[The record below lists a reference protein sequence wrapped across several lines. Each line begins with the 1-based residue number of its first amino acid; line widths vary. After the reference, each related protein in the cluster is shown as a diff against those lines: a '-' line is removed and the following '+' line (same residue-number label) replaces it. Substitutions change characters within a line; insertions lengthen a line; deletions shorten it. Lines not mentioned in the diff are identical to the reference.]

1 MVRGSCLC
9 GKVLWQASGDFERMS
24 HCHCSMCRKLH
35 GTAFATYAA
44 TADDG
49 FRWLSGQDSLA
60 SYESSPGFRR
70 YFCTGCGSVLPSD
83 ANRGR
88 RFLPAGCLDDD
99 PGMRPQ
105 RHIFVASK
113 APWYTITDS
122 LPQFDAYP
130 PGISGEL
137 KRDAPAPPT
146 REGAIRGSCLCGDAA
161 FELDERPAVMV
172 YCHCS
177 RCRKARSAAHN
188 ANAFIATKHLRW
200 VRGAERVRRYAVPE
214 AKSFVTYFCE
224 TCGGCMPRPA
234 AEGHPTYAIP
244 AGALD
249 DDPGIR
255 PSLRIWCASGAP
267 WYEITDD
274 LPRFDENP
282 PRGD

>member
-9 GKVLWQASGDFERMS
+9 GNVSWQASGDFERMS
-24 HCHCSMCRKLH
+24 HCHCSMCRKSH
-35 GTAFATYAA
+35 GTAFATYLA

-49 FRWLSGQDSLA
+49 FRWLSGQDSFA

-83 ANRGR
+83 ANRSR

-99 PGMRPQ
+99 PGIRPQ

-146 REGAIRGSCLCGDAA
+146 REGAIRGSCLCGEVA
-161 FELDERPAVMV
+161 FELDARPAVLV
-172 YCHCS
+172 HCHCS
-177 RCRKARSAAHN
+177 RCRKGRSAAHN
-188 ANAFIATKHLRW
+188 ANAFLPAEAFRW
-200 VRGAERVRRYAVPE
+200 VRGRDRVRDYRLPDAERFGT
-214 AKSFVTYFCE
+214 SFCRG
-224 TCGGCMPRPA
+224 CGSPAPRA
-234 AEGHPTYAIP
+234 RSSDDGIVGIP
-244 AGALD
+244 AGVLD

-255 PSLRIWCASGAP
+255 PAFHFWCGSKAP
-267 WYEITDD
+267 WFEITGD

-282 PRGD
+282 PRGN